1 MFVIIIGIIL
11 IVLFF
16 LWYMWF
22 LQKKNA
28 STLNKYKDRTDY
40 LKEARLE
47 GKIKKLTKMKLSG
60 ASDDRFNQLK
70 VEYHKQEEEIF
81 SDILRQMRGAEYKNT
96 EFKVFGANQDLKK
109 VNTSLDQFEKK
120 IAEISQGFDEL
131 LKSNELNATHSEEL
145 QKKYQT
151 LRKQVLTQSFSYG
164 PATDK
169 LEDELSEIANLLDN
183 EKQLTSKGDHIE
195 ASQILDDIKIKLG
208 LITDQLKVIEPLFH
222 DLNEVF
228 PGQVDEI
235 KFVFQKLDKQHFKFN
250 DDIVALIQEVQKEIE
265 ESNEKLGELNF
276 DAVNTNNEDIKQRI
290 DDLYETL
297 TLEIDGKRDVL
308 KEQKP
313 VLDYLNHAVFQHNRL
328 DKRIQK
334 LQESYILTDKTLDTF
349 KNNFNTLNEVR
360 REYDSDVQSI
370 ADKQVIF
377 SQVRNDFKDIVK
389 ELDEIET
396 NEKDINDELNQM
408 LTSEQIARNS
418 VDEYAKRLEIQKK
431 MIEQLR
437 LNGLPDDYLDY
448 FYMVYDEINKLY
460 DDLDADQINMEDIS
474 KAVII
479 TQEDLNNL
487 VEKTSK
493 LKYNV
498 QLAEKLL
505 QYANRYATKNKEF
518 SDELAHARSLF
529 DDDYNYQ
536 ESVDVISK
544 ALEEVESGSVD
555 RIKETINS

>member
-47 GKIKKLTKMKLSG
+47 GKIEKLTKMKLSG

-349 KNNFNTLNEVR
+349 KNNFDTLNEVR

>member
-1 MFVIIIGIIL
+1 
-11 IVLFF
+11 
-16 LWYMWF
+16 MWF

-28 STLNKYKDRTDY
+28 STLNKYKDITDY

-47 GKIKKLTKMKLSG
+47 GKIEKLTKMKLSG

-109 VNTSLDQFEKK
+109 VNTSLDQFEEK